1 MQSSEP
7 KWNPSPVKTP
17 ELSRGKVYTEGQ
29 VITKKPTSSRGASKD
44 KLEVFGRLQ
53 QIKKKVE
60 VIEEEPAPT
69 AALSR
74 KRSLE
79 VIDRLN
85 QPKRKSSARVEEP
98 VAQPADTMGERK
110 KSRALL
116 RNNTMSK
123 VYKISTGD
131 PGKFEGLSP
140 VK

>member
-1 MQSSEP
+1 M
-7 KWNPSPVKTP
+7 KTP
-17 ELSRGKVYTEGQ
+17 ELSRGKTESQ

-44 KLEVFGRLQ
+44 RLEVFGRLQ

-85 QPKRKSSARVEEP
+85 QPKRKSRARVEEP
-98 VAQPADTMGERK
+98 LAQPAGTMGERK

-123 VYKISTGD
+123 VYKISKGD